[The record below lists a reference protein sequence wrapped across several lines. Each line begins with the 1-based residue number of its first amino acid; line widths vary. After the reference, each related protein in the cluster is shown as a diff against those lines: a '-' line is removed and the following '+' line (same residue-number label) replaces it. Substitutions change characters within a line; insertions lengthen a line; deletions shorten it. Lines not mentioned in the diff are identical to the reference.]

1 VRRLGQVATGCGGN
15 IGGVVMAVD
24 PAGEFLYTAHRRGSD
39 GVSMWRIVR
48 NTGEL
53 QRLQVADEG
62 GARLHEI
69 TITAD
74 GKSLL
79 GLSREDG
86 GVFGWRVAN
95 GQISRGV
102 QLTSLAAPM
111 SMAAKSL

>member
-1 VRRLGQVATGCGGN
+1 
-15 IGGVVMAVD
+15 M
-24 PAGEFLYTAHRRGSD
+24 
-39 GVSMWRIVR
+39 
-48 NTGEL
+48 
-53 QRLQVADEG
+53 
-62 GARLHEI
+62 

-95 GQISRGV
+95 GQISRGE
-102 QLTSLAAPM
+102 QLATLAAPM

>member
-1 VRRLGQVATGCGGN
+1 
-15 IGGVVMAVD
+15 M
-24 PAGEFLYTAHRRGSD
+24 
-39 GVSMWRIVR
+39 
-48 NTGEL
+48 
-53 QRLQVADEG
+53 
-62 GARLHEI
+62 

-102 QLTSLAAPM
+102 QLTSLAGPM
-111 SMAAKSL
+111 SMAVKSL